1 MSPVP
6 DLRAAVFLDR
16 DGTIIQEKD
25 YLADPEGVVL
35 VSGAVEALERL
46 RRAGLALVVVTNQS
60 GIARGLYTL
69 DQYRAVA
76 RRLDELLKARE
87 VQPDA
92 TYFCPHHP
100 DFTGPCS
107 CRKPDTGMYRE
118 AARDLE
124 LDLARSF
131 FVGDRI
137 KDILPA
143 RELGGRGVLVRTGY
157 GAREEVDLPRDM
169 EAVDGLPEAASWI
182 LERVE
187 NRRRESP

>member
-1 MSPVP
+1 MP

-16 DGTIIQEKD
+16 DGTIIQEED

-76 RRLDELLKARE
+76 RRLDELLEARG
-87 VQPDA
+87 VRPDA

-100 DFTGPCS
+100 GFTGPCS

-118 AARDLE
+118 AARDLD

-157 GAREEVDLPRDM
+157 GVREEVDLPRDM